1 MSETSNAPAASQ
13 DFQFEALAKATNY
26 RAALLREFAPFLR
39 GQVLEV
45 GAGIGQFTGEL
56 SRLPTIEKLV
66 ALEPEPRFCETFRKL
81 HPHCPLVEGTLDALP
96 RDFRCDTVVSVN
108 VLEHIAGDEAELV
121 RYRGLLAPGSGQL
134 CLFVP
139 ACPQIYGPIDR
150 DFGHYRRYT
159 RRELGCKLLQAGLSV
174 VRLNYFNSVGFF
186 VWWVSF
192 CLLRKRRFSLSGVAF
207 FDRVIFPIAHGV
219 ERTFLRPPFGQ
230 SLLAVARVAS

>member
-1 MSETSNAPAASQ
+1 MSETANTPTAGQ
-13 DFQFEALAKATNY
+13 DFQFEALAQATNY

-66 ALEPEPRFCETFRKL
+66 ALEPEPRFCETFRMR

-96 RDFRCDTVVSVN
+96 GDYRCDAVVSVN
-108 VLEHIAGDEAELV
+108 VLEHIAADETELA
-121 RYRGLLAPGSGQL
+121 RYRGLLAPGSGLL

-139 ACPQIYGPIDR
+139 AGPRIYAPIDR

-159 RRELGCKLLQAGLSV
+159 RRELGGKLLQAGLAV
-174 VRLNYFNSVGFF
+174 VRLDYFNSVGFLA
-186 VWWVSF
+186 WWVNF
-192 CLLRKRRFSLSGVAF
+192 CLLRKRRFSLSAVAI
-207 FDRVIFPIAHGV
+207 FDRVIFPVTHGV
-219 ERTFLRPPFGQ
+219 ERRFLRPPFGQ
-230 SLLAVARVAS
+230 SLLAVARSAS